1 MCRAHATVR
10 GVLGGLVAGT
20 SRTTIVDL
28 EAGLEHLSRGTARHV
43 ETLLVVGEPYFKSLE
58 TASRSFALAKD
69 LGISQVRMVANKV
82 RTSRDEET
90 VRDYA
95 ARHAM
100 SIAAVVPYDDSVVAA
115 DERGMALIEYDPTA
129 ASVAAITHLAEDL
142 LTSAGADPG
151 GH

>member
-10 GVLGGLVAGT
+10 GVLGGLVAGA

-43 ETLLVVGEPYFKSLE
+43 ETLLIVGEPYFKSLE
-58 TASRSFALAKD
+58 TASRSFVLAKD

-95 ARHAM
+95 ARHHM
-100 SIAAVVPYDDSVVAA
+100 PIAAVVPYDEAVVAA
-115 DERGMALIEYDPTA
+115 DERGIALIEYGPA
-129 ASVAAITHLAEDL
+129 APSVAAITQLAEGL
-142 LTSAGADPG
+142 LTSVGAP
-151 GH
+151 